1 MHDGL
6 NHPIFRNI
14 IFIHFMY
21 MLWWKMIN
29 KNKGKKKSDGV
40 TRFLVKKLNPI
51 SWSSMNMIK
60 KKRPTASASGMFK
73 SWYWC
78 GVILIY

>member
-29 KNKGKKKSDGV
+29 KNKGKKKKWWCDKIFG
-40 TRFLVKKLNPI
+40 KKIEP
-51 SWSSMNMIK
+51 
-60 KKRPTASASGMFK
+60 
-73 SWYWC
+73 Y
-78 GVILIY
+78 